1 MIQFYSSYKRLMK
14 SEVKKKVVESEEI
27 DGRGRGIDGRIGML

>member
-14 SEVKKKVVESEEI
+14 SEVKRKVVESEEI
-27 DGRGRGIDGRIGML
+27 DGRGERLIDVLEIT